1 MKKRLI
7 AFGMMIV
14 LIMAMSMTAMA
25 AGTVT
30 SDEQAVLNHFW
41 EVQKVYVDKG
51 LISDKVANDNYAAG
65 RQVFLDNDYSADAC
79 KDANK
84 LIDAW
89 AAELAKTPN
98 STKKDLSAKRANLI
112 SITNNFKSDYFTISA
127 VDINVSKKGAC
138 TISVTPKPAGG
149 NSGSDVPAQENATTT
164 TITIGQGIIN
174 QTGVDTTAT
183 VAVLGGVALI
193 SLLGVGAFV
202 VSRSKK
208 VAR

>member
-25 AGTVT
+25 AGTIT
-30 SDEQAVLNHFW
+30 SEEQDVINHFKGI
-41 EVQKVYVDKG
+41 QQFYVDKN
-51 LISDKVANDNYAAG
+51 LVSKEAANNNISEAEKF
-65 RQVFLDNDYSADAC
+65 FLKYDFNSNQC
-79 KDANK
+79 KDANNI
-84 LIDAW
+84 IDAW
-89 AAELAKTPN
+89 AAELAKAPN
-98 STKKDLSAKRANLI
+98 STKNDLKAKRMNLI
-112 SITNNFKSDYFTISA
+112 NIAKNYKSDHL
-127 VDINVSKKGAC
+127 
-138 TISVTPKPAGG
+138 SVTVAELDPTTGEGTIDVILKYPSNGG
-149 NSGSDVPAQENATTT
+149 DDVPAQENQTA